1 MSQDALMNTYGL
13 RGTKLVKGE
22 GCNLW
27 DDAGNQYLDA
37 LSGIAV
43 CGLGHAHPGVTQ
55 AITEQANTLLHTSNL
70 FAIDPQEKLGARL
83 RELSGMDKV
92 FFANSGAE
100 ANEAAIKIARK
111 YGQDRGIR
119 NPTIITMSGS
129 FHGRTMATLSATG
142 NNKIQAGFE
151 PLLSGFVHAP
161 FNDVATVTQLVRSNP
176 NIVAVMVEP
185 IQGEGGINVPAD
197 DYLNQLRALCDQH
210 ELLLML
216 DEIQTGNGRSGRYFC
231 HQWNGIKP
239 DVLTT
244 AKGLGNGV
252 PIGACLAKGN
262 AAEVLNP
269 GNHGSTFGGNPLCCH
284 TALAVV
290 NHLVDDGHIEN
301 ARHLGDYFLQA
312 FSETLKNCDQVANI
326 RGKGL
331 LLGIELKQ
339 VNLPVVA
346 AAMAKGLIVN
356 LTAGNVIRL
365 LPPLIT
371 QQQQADKVI
380 DVVSQIIRAV

>member
-1 MSQDALMNTYGL
+1 MSQDALMNTYGP

-142 NNKIQAGFE
+142 NKKIQAGFE

-231 HQWNGIKP
+231 HQWNGITP